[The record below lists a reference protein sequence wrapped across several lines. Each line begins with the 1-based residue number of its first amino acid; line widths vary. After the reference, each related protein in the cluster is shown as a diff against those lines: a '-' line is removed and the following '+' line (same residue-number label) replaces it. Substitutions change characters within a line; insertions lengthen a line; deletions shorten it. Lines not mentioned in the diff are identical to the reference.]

1 MKNTYIAPELTVSY
15 VLEEDILTV
24 SVVEMNLGM
33 TIDCS
38 DW

>member
-1 MKNTYIAPELTVSY
+1 MKNTYIAPEMTVSY

-24 SVVEMNLGM
+24 SVMESNLGEI
-33 TIDCS
+33 IDCS